1 MLVVMEMGGAFTHQL
16 SRDGKV
22 LRGEVAACLL
32 EKGVQSRPLPLLPGS
47 TWRLTTGAWNRSPGQ
62 P

>member
-16 SRDGKV
+16 SGDGEV
-22 LRGEVAACLL
+22 GGEVAACLL
-32 EKGVQSRPLPLLPGS
+32 EKGVQSQPLPLLPGS